1 MAEMIS
7 ANVEKDIAD
16 IGKSINEKTVINP
29 RYGNPFDSL
38 PLAIQKV
45 MEAGGFQPF
54 LTETALLASV
64 PTVSPKAAKALD
76 TKKIWYWD
84 GSWHDTGLS
93 ELDQAATRQNIN
105 LNAYDAGLDPDG
117 SYFSS
122 TLKIAGD
129 IDAVG
134 GTTKATANYTYVLN
148 KDLSAKKMKVLVIY
162 ATGSIGQ
169 EIQAKVFTKG
179 ASQFDYVKTIGKF
192 IVYRDGF
199 NYFALPND
207 YSITFATNEYIGFSV
222 TSNVLTY
229 TLVSATSTPMY
240 YNINS
245 PTAISV
251 PFTSEGKTARLQIG
265 VFSEAKSGLVP
276 IQINSVAT
284 DLLNTKELLG
294 MGKQTVGKKTTP
306 VSTASNASSA
316 QWIPAEPVLN
326 AGKLN
331 GFSTYSTT
339 AGTLDICVYTKNGTK
354 EFIAKSVKTVSI
366 VPGLNTFSNLN
377 IAVSVGDYLG
387 IRTSAAGITQYVA
400 STDTAVA
407 FPVYSGS
414 LTETVNFAGPT
425 GGYIWQFQFLIDYS
439 GLASNKKWK
448 GLKYVSFG
456 DSITWYNGKTFSTS
470 HLESGQVAKGYQS
483 YVVDEL
489 GCDLDNRG
497 QSGWDMT
504 QIYASQIAAYDFTG
518 VHLTTITSGANDCRK
533 GVPVGTLQDIGSTF
547 NTSTYAGAMQAA
559 IEKVI
564 ASNKATKIVL
574 ITPIRGWYSEYNT
587 TNVPNTDPTVVGLMK
602 AEYPDMVKAIGKLYG
617 IPVVDFYYG
626 LGWNDLNKNYYLGD
640 NPDVFTAYLLHPMN
654 RGFQRMGELL
664 VDALKKF

>member
-1 MAEMIS
+1 MIS

-105 LNAYDAGLDPDG
+105 LNAYDSGLDPDG
-117 SYFSS
+117 TYFSS

-229 TLVSATSTPMY
+229 TLVSATTTPMY

-276 IQINSVAT
+276 QQLSTIKTSIQST
-284 DLLNTKELLG
+284 RDLLGVNSQLVGAKSTPIG
-294 MGKQTVGKKTTP
+294 TVN
-306 VSTASNASSA
+306 NAGAA
-316 QWIPAEPVLN
+316 QWIPAEPVTYN
-326 AGKLN
+326 GKLN
-331 GFSTYSTT
+331 TFSTYSSTS
-339 AGTLDICVYTKNGTK
+339 GSIDICVYTKNGTK
-354 EFIAKSVKTVSI
+354 EFVVKSTKTVNI
-366 VPGLNTFSNLN
+366 VPGLNTFSNLG
-377 IAVSVGDYLG
+377 IAVNAGEYLG
-387 IRTSAAGITQYVA
+387 IKTSVAGLTQYIA
-400 STDTAVA
+400 NSDTTVA

-414 LTETVNFAGPT
+414 LTEVSNFSGPT
-425 GGYIWQFQFLIDYS
+425 GGYVWQFQFVIES
-439 GLASNKKWK
+439 VQTSASSVKKWAGK
-448 GLKYVSFG
+448 KYTSFG
-456 DSITWYNGKTFSTS
+456 DSITWYNGQTFLTS
-470 HLESGQVAKGYQS
+470 HLESGQIAKGYQS
-483 YVVDEL
+483 YVVDDL
-489 GCDLDNRG
+489 GCNLDNRG
-497 QSGWDMT
+497 RSGWDMT
-504 QIYASQIAAYDFTG
+504 QIYASEINVYDFSSTY
-518 VHLTTITSGANDCRK
+518 LTTITSGANDCRK
-533 GVPVGTLQDIGSTF
+533 GVPVGTLQPIGASFDTA
-547 NTSTYAGAMQAA
+547 TYAGAMQAS

-564 ASNKATKIVL
+564 ASNKACKIVL

-587 TNVPNTDPTVVGLMK
+587 TSVPNTDPTIVGLMK
-602 AEYPDMVKAIGKLYG
+602 REYPDMVKAIGKLYG
-617 IPVVDFYYG
+617 VPVVDFYDG
-626 LGWNDLNKNYYLGD
+626 LGWNDLNKNYWLGD
-640 NPDVFTAYLLHPMN
+640 NPAVFTAYLLHPMN
-654 RGFQRMGELL
+654 RGFQRMGELV